1 MLNPEDGF
9 SRQVAPNFEHEGP
22 TSTKKYIAGR
32 GLYVLKEK
40 NIHDGVFRIKKVGS
54 HHAGES
60 KVENRP
66 SPTPRFFLSRS
77 SAPFLK

>member
-40 NIHDGVFRIKKVGS
+40 ISMTVFS
-54 HHAGES
+54 E
-60 KVENRP
+60 
-66 SPTPRFFLSRS
+66 
-77 SAPFLK
+77 